1 MKKKPVTLQGHY
13 AGFVTRLFAFIMDIF
28 IIMAVTGIASIA
40 FGLVLNFFNLTPDN
54 VNASSGS
61 GNLASL
67 NYATILV
74 FILLIFNTIIFFGY
88 FIFFWMTSGQT
99 LGKGFMGVRVIS
111 MDGRPLSFVQAVVR
125 LIGYWISAVV
135 FFLGFIWITIDD
147 QRQGWHDTMAR
158 TYVIYSWKATLHP
171 QFLRR
176 WRK

>member
-13 AGFVTRLFAFIMDIF
+13 AGFVTRFFAFIIDIF
-28 IIMAVTGIASIA
+28 IVMAVTGITSII
-40 FGLVLNFFNLTPDN
+40 FGLVLNFFNLTPEN
-54 VNASSGS
+54 INASL
-61 GNLASL
+61 GNESSASID
-67 NYATILV
+67 YALVLFFILV
-74 FILLIFNTIIFFGY
+74 IFNTILFFGY
-88 FIFFWMTSGQT
+88 YIFFWMTSGQT
-99 LGKGFMGVRVIS
+99 LGKGLMGVRVIS
-111 MDGRPLSFVQAVVR
+111 TDGRPLSFVQAVVR
-125 LIGYWISAVV
+125 LIGYWISAIV